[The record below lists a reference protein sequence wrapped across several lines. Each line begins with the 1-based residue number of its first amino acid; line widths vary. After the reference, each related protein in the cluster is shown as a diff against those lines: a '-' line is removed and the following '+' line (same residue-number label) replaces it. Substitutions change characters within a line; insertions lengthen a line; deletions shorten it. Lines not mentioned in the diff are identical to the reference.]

1 MTVTRFSRVTAKAVA
16 IAFIASVVSS
26 SPASAGPIPF
36 NQWLQFA
43 FTDPGVSATGCFPA
57 DPAGDFCVPSSGT
70 PTLFLDAPPWTFS
83 LIAPATLQVTDA
95 FTSGDQFELLNFGVP
110 FAMTSL
116 PVLPNDC
123 GDDPVPCFADANMST
138 LSQVLAPGNYSVTI
152 TPLAAPDGGG
162 SAYFIVGTAAVPEP
176 SLMVLIAGGMA
187 FGLRQRSQRNRRTSA
202 SGWFR

>member
-1 MTVTRFSRVTAKAVA
+1 MVTVPWFSRVTTNALG
-16 IAFIASVVSS
+16 IAFIASVFSS

-43 FTDPGVSATGCFPA
+43 FTDPGVSTTGCFPT
-57 DPAGDFCVPSSGT
+57 DPAGDFCLASSGT

-83 LIAPATLQVTDA
+83 LIAPATLKVTDA

-116 PVLPNDC
+116 PVPLNDC

-138 LSQVLAPGNYSVTI
+138 LSQVLAPGNYSLTI
-152 TPLAAPDGGG
+152 APLAAPDGPG
-162 SAYFIVGTAAVPEP
+162 SAYFIVETAAVPEP
-176 SLMVLIAGGMA
+176 SLILLIASGIA
-187 FGLRQRSQRNRRTSA
+187 LGLRQRNRRTSS
-202 SGWFR
+202 SGFR